1 MKKFRAFFMAIIL
14 VVMGILGSPG
24 SVSKAASAS
33 FSISVDNSSASVGS
47 TVYVTV
53 SLSTDSWIAATY
65 SLIYDSSVLAPA
77 GNPNGLFE
85 DSQAGTSQT
94 VAFTVIG
101 TGTSSISASG
111 QASVIGNPE
120 ETFSISSNTATV
132 SGFETPAP
140 PSTDPVP
147 PSTEPTAPP
156 TVPPTEPS
164 APAPTEPSAPA
175 PSDNPDDALAESID
189 ESIRQSEIEAESIRN
204 SIAAAE
210 AASREESLRAQEA
223 AEESA
228 QEAAEETASE
238 ESAGETFPEETQD
251 AVAVLSSML
260 VNGKAPTSD
269 GQSLDLVS
277 SLEGVAIP
285 EGYEISRISIDGTV
299 YEVAESENGL
309 VLYYLSNG
317 TNSDFYLFDEDARV
331 FYPFVTVTWEEEVYV
346 ILRPGENI
354 RIPGDLESAILS
366 IDEKPVSAWQAAD
379 TQDSTVFVVF
389 AADSQGQRGFYRY
402 DTSDG
407 SMISYSASDTDTAVT
422 SSSAA
427 ASSTA
432 QRTGNDGGSVLTI
445 LIGLGCVI
453 VLLFIALIAV
463 LVLRSRSKKSEQF
476 EDGEEDEDYDD
487 YDDYDEDSGFID
499 QSLIPDDTSLTS
511 DEQDLQDF
519 SDQEPLA
526 TANADDENRQEDGM
540 DSSTSE
546 SAQPAKGPSDFSD
559 DSMIDLEALSKALS
573 DIAPAAPSEK
583 SQQTNTQKLDMLSRE
598 LEQEQKNSPK
608 EPLSDDDFE
617 ITEFDD

>member
-1 MKKFRAFFMAIIL
+1 MKKFRAVFLAIIL

-47 TVYVTV
+47 TVHVTI

-101 TGTSSISASG
+101 AGSSSISASG

-132 SGFETPAP
+132 SGFETPVS

-147 PSTEPTAPP
+147 PSTEPAAPP

-277 SLEGVAIP
+277 SLEGVTIP

-354 RIPGDLESAILS
+354 RIPGDLESAVLS

-407 SMISYSASDTDTAVT
+407 SMISYSASDIDTAVT

-432 QRTGNDGGSVLTI
+432 QRTGNAGGSVLTI

-453 VLLFIALIAV
+453 VLLFIALIVV

-511 DEQDLQDF
+511 DEQAF
-519 SDQEPLA
+519 FDQEPMV
-526 TANADDENRQEDGM
+526 TPNTDDANRHEDSMG
-540 DSSTSE
+540 SSTSD
-546 SAQPAKGPSDFSD
+546 SAQPAKEPSDFSD